1 MGAYRRAGRGGL
13 GRPRGVIVVPMQQS
27 EPDAQSRSVSRAVF
41 TLGSWHRRSCRGTTV
56 GCLGDTHGSHGTSGG
71 CYAPWEDRHR
81 SQSYLRATPSVT
93 TIRTPWRCLSPL
105 FQGRIVL
112 LFGILF

>member
-1 MGAYRRAGRGGL
+1 MGRMEPVEAVTRRGK
-13 GRPRGVIVVPMQQS
+13 I
-27 EPDAQSRSVSRAVF
+27 
-41 TLGSWHRRSCRGTTV
+41 
-56 GCLGDTHGSHGTSGG
+56 
-71 CYAPWEDRHR
+71 HR